1 MLINKPVYV
10 SLSILEL
17 SKTVLD
23 ESRYGYVKPKYRK
36 KKQNY
41 ITWIQILRS
50 NYELDKSL
58 ARGKKQKSNW
68 FN

>member
-36 KKQNY
+36 KNK
-41 ITWIQILRS
+41 ITS
-50 NYELDKSL
+50 HDTDF
-58 ARGKKQKSNW
+58 KK
-68 FN
+68 